1 MSVQFLEG
9 DCTRGGIPLYKL
21 YKYVPP
27 HRVGFL
33 KTGAEN
39 YVFWSEIGSGFGEAG
54 GHTPAKNSQEYPPPG
69 DCISRTLFVSHIVTS
84 SRSVLVFSVAF

>member
-39 YVFWSEIGSGFGEAG
+39 YVFWSEIGSGFGEAS
-54 GHTPAKNSQEYPPPG
+54 GHTPAKNSQEYPPGGLYFKDIIILFHTLSLLPG
-69 DCISRTLFVSHIVTS
+69 LF
-84 SRSVLVFSVAF
+84 